1 MNEQQK
7 AEATKILSEMMA
19 VCATMGVTPNEQ
31 EVPGFLVR
39 MTGEQFVQS
48 LADLAE
54 IVGGTELRNEAL
66 LAAAQNM
73 TEMEKMLGAV
83 TAN

>member
-7 AEATKILSEMMA
+7 AEAIDTLSMMMA
-19 VCATMGVTPNEQ
+19 VCATMSQTPDEQ
-31 EVPGFLVR
+31 EVPGVLVR
-39 MTGEQFVQS
+39 MTGEEFVQS

-54 IVGGTELRNEAL
+54 IIGGTELRNEAL

>member
-19 VCATMGVTPNEQ
+19 VCATMSQTPDDQ
-31 EVPGFLVR
+31 DVPGVLVR
-39 MTGEQFVQS
+39 MTGEEFVQS

-54 IVGGTELRNEAL
+54 TIGGTELRNESL
-66 LAAAQNM
+66 MTAAQRM
-73 TEMEKMLGAV
+73 TEMEKMLETGTV
-83 TAN
+83 N